1 MIRALLLSST
11 VALAAAGDAPVVLV
25 GPASPPDAA
34 AMDDAVARGLAFL
47 LEAQEGPSRAEW
59 PYEGVYRV
67 GGEIP
72 VGYRIGGTG
81 IVGECLV
88 RTPGYAADAARQ
100 AAVERACRYVCDGI
114 REPLMDP
121 DYDAGYDVR
130 GWGYCYGARFLLVL
144 RGAKAF
150 PKGMEADAEAALRW
164 YLDAMQRTEIPEVG
178 GWNYARQPGIET
190 PCPASPFMTAPC
202 LQVLF
207 EARAQGLAVDDA
219 VVARALAALE
229 RCRAGDGNFAYSAQ
243 RQTKEPSRSMPGAI
257 GRMVCGET
265 VLLRAGR
272 SDAARVRAAVDAF
285 LEHWRQLEV
294 RRKKTGTH
302 VGPYGVAPYYFFFGF
317 WHASDA
323 VESLPEGERGE
334 YRRRLAQLL
343 FAVRDADGTWD
354 DRVFPRTRN
363 FGTAMALLSLQRPSL
378 PAPAAWTA
386 AKGGAE

>member
-1 MIRALLLSST
+1 
-11 VALAAAGDAPVVLV
+11 
-25 GPASPPDAA
+25 
-34 AMDDAVARGLAFL
+34 
-47 LEAQEGPSRAEW
+47 
-59 PYEGVYRV
+59 
-67 GGEIP
+67 
-72 VGYRIGGTG
+72 
-81 IVGECLV
+81 
-88 RTPGYAADAARQ
+88 
-100 AAVERACRYVCDGI
+100 
-114 REPLMDP
+114 
-121 DYDAGYDVR
+121 
-130 GWGYCYGARFLLVL
+130 
-144 RGAKAF
+144 
-150 PKGMEADAEAALRW
+150 MEADAEAALRW